1 MLVKERFGTDEQFLS
16 RVTPDTQVSF
26 AEKPES
32 AIMGDYPTLRD
43 LNTAYGRGFATE
55 WLIPQL
61 DNLSLYTGAKNITE
75 QQQLELARII
85 ATEYRHLK
93 ITELLLF
100 FYKFKTGRY
109 GRFYGSADPMVIT
122 CALREF
128 ITERNNI
135 IEQVEQQEREKRD
148 AEYKKTAITREEW
161 LKMKEQNK
169 EQI

>member
-109 GRFYGSADPMVIT
+109 GRFYGSVDPMVIT

-148 AEYKKTAITREEW
+148 AEYKKTAITHEEW